1 MQIQSTTNNTIC
13 VRLLDAQIERVEVS
27 LSREYVCLSAALMQR
42 HQTEK

>member
-1 MQIQSTTNNTIC
+1 MCTSADVQGI
-13 VRLLDAQIERVEVS
+13 LDAQIERVEVS